1 VVGGG
6 SSSPQWLEI
15 IAAALKLDLLVP
27 DQGHYGAALGAAKL
41 AFAAAT
47 GESMTSICIKPR
59 VSNTVRPNPSLVEQ
73 YQLSY
78 EKYRRLYPSLYG

>member
-1 VVGGG
+1 
-6 SSSPQWLEI
+6 
-15 IAAALKLDLLVP
+15 
-27 DQGHYGAALGAAKL
+27 
-41 AFAAAT
+41 
-47 GESMTSICIKPR
+47 MTSICIKPR